1 MCNFTENFSAW
12 SFFSV
17 LFHTVISKSIDF
29 TKRNRTKKLRK
40 FAFIIHLTNFSQKFS
55 EINAYYT
62 KLHSEMLSRNFFSDE
77 FKFLHYF
84 TLLHCK
90 GKFQQF
96 FTLWPPEYS
105 NQIYEK
111 SVFSYLSAS
120 SLVWY
125 VNVTIWQSP
134 FWLISMDPISL
145 MIASRS
151 SLFVSLGTL
160 DNMTLNVVGPLKNND
175 GLKII
180 LSREQVLVSSY
191 LFLSDPT
198 DISAL
203 IVLPWSSKPAMFHS

>member
-1 MCNFTENFSAW
+1 M
-12 SFFSV
+12 
-17 LFHTVISKSIDF
+17 KSWGEITNICF
-29 TKRNRTKKLRK
+29 
-40 FAFIIHLTNFSQKFS
+40 HLTNISQKFR

-62 KLHSEMLSRNFFSDE
+62 KLHSMLSRNFFSDE
-77 FKFLHYF
+77 LHY
-84 TLLHCK
+84 LHYCK
-90 GKFQQF
+90 GKFPQF
-96 FTLWPPEYS
+96 FRLWPSEYS

-111 SVFSYLSAS
+111 SVLSYLSAS

-134 FWLISMDPISL
+134 LWLISMDPISL

-180 LSREQVLVSSY
+180 LSKTQVLVSSY

-203 IVLPWSSKPAMFHS
+203 IVLPWSSKPAIFHYKQVISRKIL